1 MWSHRQVHVV
11 IHLSKPIAYA
21 TPRVNPDVNCGSW
34 VIMTYVWRL
43 IFGNKCPT
51 LVGSHAYAVARGF
64 MGISILSQSCLTPL
78 SPTDCSLPG
87 SSVHGILQARILEWV
102 AISFF
107 RGSSK
112 PTDWTRVFCISGIF
126 CTFWAIRE
134 ALSTPFCCEPKT
146 VLKKKCLL
154 KKQKRPQQ
162 KMFKEEQVFGQE
174 S

>member
-1 MWSHRQVHVV
+1 MQ
-11 IHLSKPIAYA
+11 
-21 TPRVNPDVNCGSW
+21 PRVNPNVNRGSR
-34 VIMTYVWRL
+34 VIMTYGWRL

-51 LVGSHAYAVARGF
+51 LVGSHACAVARGF
-64 MGISILSQSCLTPL
+64 MGLSILSQSCLTPL
-78 SPTDCSLPG
+78 NPTDCSLPG
-87 SSVHGILQARILEWV
+87 SSVRGILQARILEWV
-102 AISFF
+102 ATSFF

-112 PTDWTRVFCISGIF
+112 PTDWTWVFCIAGIF
-126 CTFWAIRE
+126 FILWAIRE

-146 VLKKKCLL
+146 VLKKKNCLL